1 MASSWT
7 DNRRLALE
15 RDARPRPDLTDR
27 RPRDVAGRL
36 RPVRGSTHRS
46 AAPGAGAQGWNAPLR
61 GGPVGSGPGPVTLTS
76 VKERG
81 RSPVATNR
89 KARHLYVV
97 LDTLEAGIVLIGNE
111 VKSLRLRR
119 ASLGEAFATVD
130 GHEIWLHN
138 LHIAEYAFGTW
149 TNHEVRRKRKLL
161 LHRAEIL
168 KWEQAVRE
176 SGLSMV
182 PLSLYFS
189 DGRVKVEL
197 ALVRGKKTWD
207 RRHDLAE
214 RDARR
219 DIERALSDHIKRRL

>member
-1 MASSWT
+1 MSM
-7 DNRRLALE
+7 
-15 RDARPRPDLTDR
+15 
-27 RPRDVAGRL
+27 
-36 RPVRGSTHRS
+36 
-46 AAPGAGAQGWNAPLR
+46 
-61 GGPVGSGPGPVTLTS
+61 
-76 VKERG
+76 KERG
-81 RSPVATNR
+81 RAPIARNR

-97 LDTLEAGIVLIGNE
+97 LDTVEAGIVLVGNE

-130 GHEIWLHN
+130 DHEVWLHN

-161 LHRAEIL
+161 MHRAEIL
-168 KWEQAVRE
+168 KWEQAARE

-219 DIERALSDHIKRRL
+219 DIERALSDHIKRRR

>member
-1 MASSWT
+1 MWITSAC
-7 DNRRLALE
+7 D
-15 RDARPRPDLTDR
+15 
-27 RPRDVAGRL
+27 
-36 RPVRGSTHRS
+36 TH
-46 AAPGAGAQGWNAPLR
+46 GM
-61 GGPVGSGPGPVTLTS
+61 
-76 VKERG
+76 KERG
-81 RSPVATNR
+81 RTPVATNR

-97 LDTLEAGIVLIGNE
+97 LDTVEAGIVLVGNE

-130 GHEIWLHN
+130 DHEMWLHN

-161 LHRAEIL
+161 LHRTEIL

-219 DIERALSDHIKRRL
+219 DIERALSDHLKRRR

>member
-1 MASSWT
+1 MRRSRARAYPSLGARGRCPCRWT
-7 DNRRLALE
+7 
-15 RDARPRPDLTDR
+15 
-27 RPRDVAGRL
+27 G
-36 RPVRGSTHRS
+36 
-46 AAPGAGAQGWNAPLR
+46 APLPGR
-61 GGPVGSGPGPVTLTS
+61 AGSRLTVGTVTLVC

-81 RSPVATNR
+81 RIPVATNR

-97 LDTLEAGIVLIGNE
+97 LDTVEAGIVLAGNE

-130 GHEIWLHN
+130 DHEIWLHN

-149 TNHEVRRKRKLL
+149 TNHAVRRKRKLL
-161 LHRAEIL
+161 LHRAQIV
-168 KWEQAVRE
+168 KWEQTVRE

-219 DIERALSDHIKRRL
+219 DIERALSNHIKRRR